1 MKIPE
6 KIKILRM
13 SLHESQSVFAKRFG
27 VSHVAV
33 SGWESG
39 KSVAPYKVI
48 EMIINLEEQPDIS
61 NYINYGF
68 NKCLEELSIFIKQN
82 YKLNKP
88 YEKT

>member
-13 SLHESQSVFAKRFG
+13 SLHESQFAFGKRFG

-39 KSVAPYKVI
+39 KSEAPYKVI
-48 EMIINLEEQPDIS
+48 EMIIDLEEQPDIS

-68 NKCLEELSIFIKQN
+68 NKCLEELGIFIKEN
-82 YKLNKP
+82 YKPPPNII
-88 YEKT
+88 

>member
-13 SLHESQSVFAKRFG
+13 SLHESQEQFSKRFG

-39 KSVAPYKVI
+39 KSEAPYKVI
-48 EMIINLEEQPDIS
+48 ELIIDLEEQPDIS
-61 NYINYGF
+61 NYINYGY
-68 NKCLEELSIFIKQN
+68 NQCLSDLQIFIN
-82 YKLNKP
+82 NKLKI
-88 YEKT
+88 